1 MKENL
6 KKIKEKSFL
15 SFLIKDAI
23 FIITVWMLF
32 EYVVLLGK
40 EQSDSMSPTLVTG
53 DILISDRL
61 FYIFH
66 EPKTGDIISFTFTE
80 DGEAKVYC
88 KRIIAVAGD
97 EVSFKDGKV
106 LVNGNIVDETSYIE
120 EDTLTIGFDTYF
132 VPEGHCFVLGD
143 NREQSYDSRFWEE
156 PYVSYEDI
164 IAKLLFKI
172 PLGKH

>member
-80 DGEAKVYC
+80 MEKQKY
-88 KRIIAVAGD
+88 
-97 EVSFKDGKV
+97 
-106 LVNGNIVDETSYIE
+106 IVKE
-120 EDTLTIGFDTYF
+120 LLQL
-132 VPEGHCFVLGD
+132 PEMKFLSKMV
-143 NREQSYDSRFWEE
+143 RSW
-156 PYVSYEDI
+156 
-164 IAKLLFKI
+164 
-172 PLGKH
+172 